1 MTQLSLEDARRITDG
16 ALATAAEHEWLVS
29 VAVIDRHGNL
39 VHFARQDGSTLASVV
54 SSQSKAWTAAAVGAS
69 THDLQAAAQPGQA
82 VYGLAHAGGPGR
94 PMTAVPGAVPIRS
107 ANGDLLGAVGVGG
120 APAPGDDQLIAEAAA
135 RRHAA

>member
-1 MTQLSLEDARRITDG
+1 MTQLTLEDARRISDT
-16 ALATAAEHEWLVS
+16 ALATAIQHGWHIS

-54 SSQSKAWTAAAVGAS
+54 SSQSKAWTAAALGAS
-69 THDLQAAAQPGQA
+69 THELQAAAQPGQA

-107 ANGDLLGAVGVGG
+107 ANGELLGAVGVGG
-120 APAPGDDQLIAEAAA
+120 APAPADDQFISETAAKM
-135 RRHAA
+135 RP

>member
-1 MTQLSLEDARRITDG
+1 MTQLILEDARRISDA
-16 ALATAAEHEWLVS
+16 ALAAAIRRGWLIS

-39 VHFARQDGSTLASVV
+39 VHFVRQDGSTLASVV

-69 THDLQAAAQPGQA
+69 THELQAAAQPGQA

-107 ANGDLLGAVGVGG
+107 GNGDLLGAVGVGG
-120 APAPGDDQLIAEAAA
+120 APAPADDQLVAESAAKL
-135 RRHAA
+135 HP